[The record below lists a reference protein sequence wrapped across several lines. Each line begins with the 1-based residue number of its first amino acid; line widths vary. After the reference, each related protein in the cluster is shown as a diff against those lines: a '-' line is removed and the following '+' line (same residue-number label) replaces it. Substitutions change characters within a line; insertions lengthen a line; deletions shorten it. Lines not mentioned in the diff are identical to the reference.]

1 MNRASYSIFKPTS
14 PKNQPSNNQI
24 LLLGWLIGF
33 LLVFAIQN
41 VDDSLTA
48 NILLAY
54 YVVIVL
60 LTLYWG
66 FTSMWTYR
74 ELNGEFVGGI
84 EFSDRSIIVNG
95 IELPL
100 QTLKQIDLSLG
111 DYSGKFVGSTHNDF
125 NPKLSTGVDNYVFLT
140 EANGSMTQI
149 YFKVSYK
156 GQTEDLTPFIIKIM
170 QLGHISFLR
179 CIGLLNINDYDEIQE
194 FKRTYLKA

>member
-1 MNRASYSIFKPTS
+1 MQRASYSIFKAS
-14 PKNQPSNNQI
+14 NPKNKPSNNQI

-48 NILLAY
+48 NILVAY

-74 ELNGEFVGGI
+74 ELNGEFVGEI
-84 EFSDRSIIVNG
+84 EFSDTSIIVNG

-125 NPKLSTGVDNYVFLT
+125 NPKLSTGVDNYVILT
-140 EANGSMTQI
+140 ESDGSKTQI
-149 YFKVSYK
+149 YFKLSHQN
-156 GQTEDLTPFIIKIM
+156 QTQELEPFIIKAM

-179 CIGLLNINDYDEIQE
+179 GINLLNINDYDEIQE
-194 FKRTYLKA
+194 FKKTYLKT